1 MKNELKNMPYSVPDG
16 YFRDLSVRLQEIPHS
31 GSEVTAWVRFR
42 PYVAMAAALAVM
54 VTAGTA
60 LLQLTTRNSS
70 YEDFEISQYA
80 TLMSYYESEDIQP
93 SPRPSDEDI
102 REYLIETGVS
112 AYHIEYED
120 YERDR

>member
-1 MKNELKNMPYSVPDG
+1 MPYSVPDG